1 MTGVRGVLISVAEA
15 AAVLGLKSRGSIY
28 RKVKSGELK
37 TVESGDGTPLIE
49 RDGLEERWA
58 SITRLR
64 TDSPKVVKDTVKEKV
79 VEKKERVSKKKKVE
93 EVIVEDDDDGPNGP
107 DFNLM
112 RARNEKEKWLTTR
125 LNRLREEERLVYKE
139 DMEIAYNAVF
149 MHIMTR
155 AQALHKL
162 IKSDIPELTH
172 SQISKIE
179 KRISDMFESISESEF
194 EEIEE

>member
-1 MTGVRGVLISVAEA
+1 MLISVAEA
-15 AAVLGLKSRGSIY
+15 AAVLGLKSRGSVY
-28 RKVKSGELK
+28 RKVKSGELE
-37 TVESGDGTPLIE
+37 TVTSGDGTPLIE

-79 VEKKERVSKKKKVE
+79 VEKKEKVSKEKKAE
-93 EVIVEDDDDGPNGP
+93 EVIVEDDGETP

-125 LNRLREEERLVYKE
+125 LNRLREEEKLVYKE
-139 DMEIAYNAVF
+139 DMEIAYNAVLLQ
-149 MHIMTR
+149 ITTR
-155 AQALHKL
+155 ASALHKI

-172 SQISKIE
+172 SQIEKIE
-179 KRISDMFESISESEF
+179 RRIADVFEAISKSEF